1 MTDIVDHEFLQLLPS
16 ETGADECAEFLL
28 GSRVHRFVRVPLIV
42 ELGIQPSVPRLAEWR
57 DRAVGDEWPVPPSRA
72 SARRE

>member
-42 ELGIQPSVPRLAEWR
+42 ELGSN
-57 DRAVGDEWPVPPSRA
+57 
-72 SARRE
+72 